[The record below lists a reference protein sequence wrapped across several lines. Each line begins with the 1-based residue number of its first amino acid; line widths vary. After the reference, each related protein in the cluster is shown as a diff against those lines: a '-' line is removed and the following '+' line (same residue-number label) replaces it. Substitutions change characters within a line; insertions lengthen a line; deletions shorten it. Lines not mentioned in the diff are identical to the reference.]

1 MVGFRAGDP
10 DLLVAMAKDEA
21 EAGNATGA
29 ESLLSIADRMQMIMD
44 RSEAKMSKKLE
55 LMPEA
60 AAAPD
65 PANPFGQ
72 DEAVAKKWW
81 PFQHESL
88 LAKGGSVWSNSE
100 EPGPKAARGPTSVEA
115 GSFITWKFRID
126 ELAEQGVLCL

>member
-1 MVGFRAGDP
+1 MTLQTHSLNCSHIYSFSLSSLSASLPHTQTHARTYTHTHTHTHTHTTHHT
-10 DLLVAMAKDEA
+10 

-88 LAKGGSVWSNSE
+88 LAKGGSV
-100 EPGPKAARGPTSVEA
+100 
-115 GSFITWKFRID
+115 
-126 ELAEQGVLCL
+126 